1 MPKPLTYRALA
12 CPQLL
17 AALAVGMLSGCGM
30 VAQNQN
36 VRGTQMYQQGN
47 YTGAIQQY
55 QQAIANNPQSPD
67 GYYNS
72 AAIAHMMGM
81 QSRDPN
87 KLAQAEQLYNQCLN
101 YDPNH
106 VDAHRGLAVLLT
118 DTSRSADAFTLLKNW
133 TLTSPTN
140 SEARVELAR
149 LYEEF
154 GDTRNAEMNLQQ
166 ALQLDIRN
174 SRAHAA
180 LGRIKEQTG
189 DIQQA
194 ITNYQRAYSLNPN
207 QPQVTQRLMALSGQ
221 SQATSPTNAAGYNF
235 PGLASA
241 FGGNS
246 SPNLGLPP
254 SNQSA
259 TRPKADLRY

>member
-1 MPKPLTYRALA
+1 MRNPKSPRTYLHLQLASALV
-12 CPQLL
+12 
-17 AALAVGMLSGCGM
+17 LAVFSGCGM
-30 VAQNQN
+30 AAQNQN
-36 VRGTQMYQQGN
+36 VQGTRLFQQGN
-47 YTGAIQQY
+47 YSGAIQKY
-55 QQAIANNPQSPD
+55 QQAISTNPQNPD

-118 DTSRSADAFTLLKNW
+118 DTSRSAEAFTLLKNW
-133 TLTSPTN
+133 TITSPT
-140 SEARVELAR
+140 SSDARVELAR

-154 GDTRNAEMNLQQ
+154 GDARNAEANLQQ
-166 ALQLDIRN
+166 ALQMDVRN
-174 SRAHAA
+174 ARAHAA

-194 ITNYQRAYSLNPN
+194 IMNYQRAYSLNPN
-207 QPQVTQRLMALSGQ
+207 QPQIAQRLMALSGQ
-221 SQATSPTNAAGYNF
+221 SQNLGNPAGGYNAG
-235 PGLASA
+235 GLASI
-241 FGGNS
+241 FGGGGNN
-246 SPNLGLPP
+246 NLSLPP